1 MHIVWGASRDRP
13 EKCEQLKDCL
23 LASLGEGVVGEILGP
38 TSLKLG
44 EGRRKFILADMRVT
58 L

>member
-1 MHIVWGASRDRP
+1 MHIEWGASELDR
-13 EKCEQLKDCL
+13 EQCERLKDCL
-23 LASLGEGVVGEILGP
+23 LASPGEGVVGEILGP